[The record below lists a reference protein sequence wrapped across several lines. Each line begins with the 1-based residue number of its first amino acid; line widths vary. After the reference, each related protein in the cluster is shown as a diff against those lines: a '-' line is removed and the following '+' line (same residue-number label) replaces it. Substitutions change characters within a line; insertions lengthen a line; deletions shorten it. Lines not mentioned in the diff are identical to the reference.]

1 MDELNNV
8 QNVEM
13 NQVADTTN
21 GNKDL
26 KGRIIAAAIG
36 LAVGI
41 GSTIATTKIG
51 KKIAE
56 KRAAKEAAAAKAV
69 EENEAE

>member
-1 MDELNNV
+1 MEELNNM
-8 QNVEM
+8 NVE

-21 GNKDL
+21 TNKDL

-56 KRAAKEAAAAKAV
+56 KRAKKAAA
-69 EENEAE
+69 EADTDRNSHPCE